1 VTADRSSYEGGDDVS
16 NDGTS
21 TPDGQDPYGDQP
33 PAPGQS
39 PYGQPDY
46 GRAGYGQPDYGQQPG
61 YGQPGASY
69 GAPPVPAEPPASIR
83 TAVLLMRAGAVLS
96 LVSLLST
103 FFLIDQIR
111 DEAERSLSEQGTE
124 LTGTTLD
131 AAVAVGV
138 AFAIFFGLVGAAL
151 WLWMAWANGRGRS
164 WARIVSTILFG
175 LSALSFLFSFT
186 QPQPLVTTL
195 LGIGNLVL
203 GAVIVFLLWKRES
216 SDFYAAVSG
225 QRQR

>member
-1 VTADRSSYEGGDDVS
+1 MS

-21 TPDGQDPYGDQP
+21 TPDGPDADPYGGQRP

-39 PYGQPDY
+39 PYV
-46 GRAGYGQPDYGQQPG
+46 QPDYGQQGGSGRPG
-61 YGQPGASY
+61 SSY
-69 GAPPVPAEPPASIR
+69 DAPPVPAEPPASIR
-83 TAVLLMRAGAVLS
+83 TAVLLMRVGAVLS

-103 FFLIDQIR
+103 FFLFDQIR
-111 DEAERSLSEQGTE
+111 DEAERSLAAQGTE
-124 LTGTTLD
+124 LSGDTLD

-138 AFAIFFGLVGAAL
+138 TFAIFFGLVGVAL

-164 WARIVSTILFG
+164 WARIVSSILFG
-175 LSALSFLFSFT
+175 LSAVSFLFSFT

-195 LGIGNLVL
+195 LGLVNLVL

-225 QRQR
+225 QRRR